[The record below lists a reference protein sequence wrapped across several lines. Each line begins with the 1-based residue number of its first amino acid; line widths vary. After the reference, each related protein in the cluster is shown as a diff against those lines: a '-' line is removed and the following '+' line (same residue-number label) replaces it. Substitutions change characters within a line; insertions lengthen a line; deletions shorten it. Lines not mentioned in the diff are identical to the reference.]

1 MKRLR
6 FTKDAAGNIYLGGQ
20 PIEDAYAQRRE
31 YVDATERDEE
41 LIELH
46 RTIARLRKGM
56 QDMSDA
62 MQRSQRAKLSED
74 MNLAQRAIRSVFR
87 WRERY
92 VKAWLAVTGIDPR
105 NCEMVVEIDTTNPQ
119 KAVSVVR
126 MREITKPQPLHA
138 PMEMHIPEALRKPQE
153 EQP

>member
-56 QDMSDA
+56 QDMDDTFA
-62 MQRSQRAKLSED
+62 EVKIGLRLM
-74 MNLAQRAIRSVFR
+74 AIDWLLDPDEGDPAFPKPSVEELV
-87 WRERY
+87 ERY
-92 VKAWLAVTGIDPR
+92 RDKGR
-105 NCEMVVEIDTTNPQ
+105 
-119 KAVSVVR
+119 KAVA
-126 MREITKPQPLHA
+126 ELDTPIN
-138 PMEMHIPEALRKPQE
+138 RKTIPQE